1 VNSNNDTN
9 DSGIGK
15 IWIMLGGIVERRA
28 GTIVIGTILLTLLLI
43 LPILFMAPDRQ
54 ASGEPGGEVFDI
66 LDKIDDKLPP
76 ANMYSGFILEA
87 DDGDVLTQ
95 EVLWEYYQNE
105 LKLRN
110 SEFGST
116 YLVSRYDV
124 NYNTWVPGIYT
135 VADAVEIFLRNS
147 FGIGLEN
154 ANDDQVKFAIYQILQ
169 TPDGESLSDSFSV
182 KAQIEKRTVLGQEI
196 DVWTSPAL
204 LISIIS
210 DTNLVEN
217 VYVDNISG
225 NPDDVLIAEHY
236 NRELQDYLRGD
247 EDSYK
252 LWGIAID
259 LSLEA
264 QDEGALSFPLIFA
277 AVILI
282 LIIVTVIFRSPKV
295 LLLTF
300 IGLGMLIVWLTGLS
314 NLVGLNSSLTID
326 ILVPVSILV
335 LGVDYAIHSVHRY
348 EEERVKEKDPRKALG
363 LSVAGVGAAIFL
375 AMVTTVVAFGSNAI
389 SEIEEIIGFGISA
402 SMAIISAF
410 WIMGFFLP
418 AAKMLWDN
426 RAYKKGK
433 LKDSKGKEGKGSE
446 LLGKVVLGTANKKLI
461 LLPVVVVIS
470 LLAGYLATQLDA
482 RLDAKEYFDPSSDFV
497 VSLDKLEEHMGEEGG
512 EPAIVYIE
520 GDLSDPD
527 VLDAMKELE
536 NRFDDNENIAK
547 DTMTGEVLIYADIF
561 HIFELIFD
569 HNYTVAAI
577 ETANPGV
584 NITDEDNDDVPDN
597 TVQLKAVL
605 GYMYENGLPLNET
618 TMMFDVPQVRE
629 IVWRDPEND
638 TRYATFIMTGV
649 PDTRELATVQAS
661 AKEIEEDMEVLDVE
675 GITYYG
681 LTGSGYTRDATLT
694 AITETLTLSIGVAVI
709 LCFVVLVILLR
720 SFKYALVT
728 VIPEILVA
736 AWLYAFM
743 FVAGFSL
750 NAVTATIAA
759 ISIGVGIDYSV
770 HVTARFKQELERL
783 GNREE
788 ALEYA
793 AQHSGVALLGSAA
806 STMFGFAII
815 AFAPMP
821 MFSSFGIL
829 TALMI
834 LMAFVAALFVLPSL
848 LLLVTPKKP
857 SKA

>member
-1 VNSNNDTN
+1 MKEDELKDGSVTS
-9 DSGIGK
+9 K
-15 IWIMLGGIVERRA
+15 IWVKAGEMVEKNA
-28 GTIVIGTILLTLLLI
+28 LWIVIATILVTILLLAPL
-43 LPILFMAPDRQ
+43 LFMTPDRQ
-54 ASGEPGGEVFDI
+54 ASGEPDGEVFDI
-66 LDKIDDKLPP
+66 LDKIDEKLPP

-95 EVLWEYYQNE
+95 EVLWELYQNE
-105 LKLRN
+105 LELRN
-110 SEFGST
+110 SEFGGR

-124 NYNTWVPGIYT
+124 NYNIWVPGIYT

-154 ANDDQVKFAIYQILQ
+154 AIDDQVKFAIYHILQ

-182 KAQIEKRTVLGQEI
+182 KARTEKRTVLGQEI
-196 DVWTSPAL
+196 DAWTSPAL

-217 VYVDNISG
+217 VYVDTISG
-225 NPDDVLIAEHY
+225 NPDDILIAEHY
-236 NRELQDYLRGD
+236 NRELQDHLRGD
-247 EDSYK
+247 EDSYR

-264 QDEGALSFPLIFA
+264 NDEGALSFPLIFA

-282 LIIVTVIFRSPKV
+282 LIIVTIIFRSPKV

-300 IGLGMLIVWLTGLS
+300 IGLGMLIVWLMGLS

-363 LSVAGVGAAIFL
+363 LSVAGVGAALFL

-389 SEIEEIIGFGISA
+389 SEIEEIIGFGVSA

-426 RAYKKGK
+426 RGYRKGK
-433 LKDSKGKEGKGSE
+433 LKESRGKDGKGSE
-446 LLGKVVLGTANKKLI
+446 LLGKVVLGTARKKFI
-461 LLPVVVVIS
+461 LLPIVVLIS
-470 LLAGYLATQLDA
+470 LGAGYLAIQLDA
-482 RLDAKEYFDPSSDFV
+482 RLDAKDYFDPSSDFV
-497 VSLDKLEEHMGEEGG
+497 VSLDKLEEHTGDEGG

-520 GDLSDPD
+520 GDLSNPP
-527 VLDAMKELE
+527 VLIAMKELE
-536 NRFDDNENIAK
+536 ERFDDNENIAK
-547 DTMTGEVLIYADIF
+547 DTITGEVLIYADIF

-569 HNYTVAAI
+569 HNYTLQAI

-584 NITDEDNDDVPDN
+584 NITDEDGDGIPDS
-597 TVQLKAVL
+597 TGQLKAVL

-618 TMMFDVPQVRE
+618 VMMFDVAQIRE
-629 IVWRDPEND
+629 IVWRDPGDD

-661 AKEIEEDMEVLDVE
+661 AREIEEDMEVLDIE

-681 LTGSGYTRDATLT
+681 LTGSGYARDATLT

-709 LCFVVLVILLR
+709 LCFIILVILLR

-743 FVAGFSL
+743 YLAGFSL

-770 HVTARFKQELERL
+770 HVTARFRQELKRL
-783 GNREE
+783 GDREK
-788 ALEYA
+788 AMEYA

-821 MFSSFGIL
+821 MFSAFGIL
-829 TALMI
+829 TAIMI
-834 LMAFVAALFVLPSL
+834 LMAFVAALLVLPSL
-848 LLLVTPKKP
+848 LFLVTPDRK
-857 SKA
+857 